1 MLSVSLDRDTAVALI
16 AHSQQLPVADVDA
29 LEDRELAVRL
39 RSVDI
44 RRILTR
50 FSDASTAE
58 SSPHALPHNGDG
70 LDTQLTPLEA
80 RVVADELLLAGDNLI
95 RKALA
100 QLDRGAVL
108 DELMR
113 AANGLLQ
120 RGNELLLAAERAENG
135 QAAP

>member
-1 MLSVSLDRDTAVALI
+1 MLTVSLDRDTAIALI
-16 AHSQQLPVADVDA
+16 VRARQLPAADVDA
-29 LEDRELAVRL
+29 LDDRELQDRL

-44 RRILTR
+44 RRMLAIT
-50 FSDASTAE
+50 DGSTEQPA
-58 SSPHALPHNGDG
+58 ATTVRHNGIG
-70 LDTQLTPLEA
+70 LDMQLTPDEA
-80 RVVADELLLAGDNLI
+80 RVVADELVLAGDNLI

-120 RGNELLLAAERAENG
+120 RGNELLLAADRAENG

>member
-1 MLSVSLDRDTAVALI
+1 LVLV
-16 AHSQQLPVADVDA
+16 
-29 LEDRELAVRL
+29 
-39 RSVDI
+39 
-44 RRILTR
+44 
-50 FSDASTAE
+50 
-58 SSPHALPHNGDG
+58 
-70 LDTQLTPLEA
+70 
-80 RVVADELLLAGDNLI
+80 GDNLI

-135 QAAP
+135 QAAL

>member
-1 MLSVSLDRDTAVALI
+1 MLNVSLDRDTAVNLI
-16 AHSQQLPVADVDA
+16 ALTRQLPVAELDA
-29 LEDRELAVRL
+29 LEDRELEDHL
-39 RSVDI
+39 QSGDI
-44 RRILTR
+44 RRMLAQFT
-50 FSDASTAE
+50 DTSTE
-58 SSPHALPHNGDG
+58 EPTPHALPHNGNG
-70 LDTQLTPLEA
+70 VDTQLTPLEA

>member
-1 MLSVSLDRDTAVALI
+1 MLTVSLDRDTAIALI
-16 AHSQQLPVADVDA
+16 VRARQLPAADLDA
-29 LEDRELAVRL
+29 LDDRELQDRL

-44 RRILTR
+44 RRMLAITDGMTEEPAAHTVR
-50 FSDASTAE
+50 
-58 SSPHALPHNGDG
+58 HNGIG
-70 LDTQLTPLEA
+70 LDMQLTPDEA
-80 RVVADELLLAGDNLI
+80 RVVADELVLVGDNLI

-120 RGNELLLAAERAENG
+120 RGNELLLAADRAENG
-135 QAAP
+135 QAAL

>member
-1 MLSVSLDRDTAVALI
+1 MLNISLDRDTAVALI
-16 AHSQQLPVADVDA
+16 AHARQRSAADVDA
-29 LEDRELAVRL
+29 LEDCELEVQL

-44 RRILTR
+44 RRMLAIT
-50 FSDASTAE
+50 DGSTEEPA
-58 SSPHALPHNGDG
+58 ANTVRHNGIG
-70 LDTQLTPLEA
+70 LDMQLTPDEA
-80 RVVADELLLAGDNLI
+80 RVVADELVLVGDNLI

-135 QAAP
+135 QAAL

>member
-1 MLSVSLDRDTAVALI
+1 MLNVSLDRDTAVALI
-16 AHSQQLPVADVDA
+16 AHAGQLPVADVDA
-29 LEDRELAVRL
+29 LDDSELQDQL
-39 RSVDI
+39 RRVDI
-44 RRILTR
+44 RRMLAI
-50 FSDASTAE
+50 SAGSTEE
-58 SSPHALPHNGDG
+58 SAPQAARHNGNG
-70 LDTQLTPLEA
+70 LDIQLTPVEA
-80 RVVADELLLAGDNLI
+80 RVVTDELVLVGDNLI

-120 RGNELLLAAERAENG
+120 RGNELLLAADRAENG